1 MKMVTSDVLLLA
13 EKLKEEHLTL
23 SIAES
28 CTGGL
33 LSSMF
38 TELSGAS
45 EFFIGSSVTYSDNSK
60 IRVLGV
66 KEETLNE
73 FGAVS
78 KETAREM
85 ASGAR
90 TLFGTDISVSVT
102 GIAGPSGGTESKPL
116 GLVFIAVS
124 DRTRCSITENNFK
137 GSRNEV
143 QSNAS
148 DKAVKDI
155 LEFIGQYDANF

>member
-1 MKMVTSDVLLLA
+1 
-13 EKLKEEHLTL
+13 
-23 SIAES
+23 
-28 CTGGL
+28 
-33 LSSMF
+33 
-38 TELSGAS
+38 
-45 EFFIGSSVTYSDNSK
+45 
-60 IRVLGV
+60 
-66 KEETLNE
+66 
-73 FGAVS
+73 
-78 KETAREM
+78 
-85 ASGAR
+85 
-90 TLFGTDISVSVT
+90 LFGTDISVSVT